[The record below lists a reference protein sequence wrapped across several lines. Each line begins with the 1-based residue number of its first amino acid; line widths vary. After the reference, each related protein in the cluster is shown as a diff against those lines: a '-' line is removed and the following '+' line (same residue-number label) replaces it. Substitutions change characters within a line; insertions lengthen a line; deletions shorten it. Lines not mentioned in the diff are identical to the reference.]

1 MKTLPKGEAANLVMT
16 VKDDN
21 TVNLSHTVQVS
32 KNDPR
37 VQIENWV
44 LDFTGVS
51 HHKLL
56 LLATRTIKIIL
67 QRDWRISPDRMKADK
82 WDNRTFNV
90 LDIISNMGKR
100 STKDPM
106 AAAKNAIGKLSDAEF
121 TELMENLGLNK

>member
-21 TVNLSHTVQVS
+21 TVWLSHTVQVS
-32 KNDPR
+32 KDDPR
-37 VQIENWV
+37 IQIEDRI

-82 WDNRTFNV
+82 WDNRTFKV
-90 LDIISNMGKR
+90 LDVIENMGKR

-106 AAAKNAIGKLSDAEF
+106 TAAKNAIGKLSDAEF